1 MMTTRLRLAGRF
13 VLALG
18 ITGSVVGLS
27 IGPAG
32 ASVSSLS
39 VNPGTSITTN
49 TTVSVSASSGKTGV
63 VATGSRTLTL
73 AIAGPDG
80 SNYSWPSKS
89 VPNTQ
94 DGSISGSFSTAS
106 PPWTSAGAAA
116 ANGQYT
122 LTATDGS
129 ATSKTATV
137 TLAVPPSDV
146 SGFNGSA
153 SGSVAT
159 FTWAANTDN
168 VPDFAGYL
176 ISDGANSVKVTPSSG
191 ACDAN
196 SCGVSIDY
204 GSAARGQTYSFS
216 IVALR
221 LKGPGSTGTVP
232 SANPATTSVNF
243 PAPPSPAPST
253 DGSGG
258 TGGGSTGGGS
268 TGGNGGGT
276 TGGGT
281 TTGSGGGGQTSGGTT
296 TGSGG
301 TTTAG
306 GAHGPVVTGKNPG
319 ADLGRFLPT
328 DSAGA
333 APSLPSVITEIKPIP
348 QGTYKPT
355 LAYPDQTSTST
366 STKKVDGGGIQAVGT
381 DIVKVLNLR
390 TLWTSLAAAA
400 LMLLVAAHL
409 RAWLDGID
417 TTD

>member
-1 MMTTRLRLAGRF
+1 MTTRLRLAGRLA
-13 VLALG
+13 LALG

-27 IGPAG
+27 VSPVL

-39 VNPGTSITTN
+39 VNPGTSITAN
-49 TTVSVSASSGKTGV
+49 TTVSVSASSPKTGI

-89 VPNTQ
+89 VANTQ
-94 DGSISGSFSTAS
+94 DGTISGSFATAT
-106 PPWTSAGAAA
+106 PPWTSGVAA
-116 ANGQYT
+116 ANGLYT

-129 ATSKTATV
+129 ATSKTASL

-146 SGFNGSA
+146 SSFNGSA

-159 FTWAANTDN
+159 FTWAANTDK

-176 ISDGANSVKVTPSSG
+176 ISDGTDSVKIAPNSG

-221 LKGPGSTGTVP
+221 LKGPGSSGTIP
-232 SANPATTSVNF
+232 SANPATTSVAF
-243 PAPPSPAPST
+243 PAPPSPAPSS

-258 TGGGSTGGGS
+258 GTGGGTTGGGSTGGG
-268 TGGNGGGT
+268 
-276 TGGGT
+276 GT
-281 TTGSGGGGQTSGGTT
+281 TTGGSGSGGQTSGGTS
-296 TGSGG
+296 TGGGG
-301 TTTAG
+301 TTTAAG
-306 GAHGPVVTGKNPG
+306 GAHRPVVTGKNPG
-319 ADLGRFLPT
+319 ADLGRYLPT
-328 DSAGA
+328 ITAGA
-333 APSLPSVITEIKPIP
+333 APNLPAVVTEIKPIP

-355 LAYPDQTSTST
+355 LAYPDQTLTSA
-366 STKKVDGGGIQAVGT
+366 STKKVDGSGIAAVGT

-390 TLWTSLAAAA
+390 MLWTSLAAAA
-400 LMLLVAAHL
+400 LLLLVAAHL
-409 RAWLDGID
+409 RTWLDGID

>member
-1 MMTTRLRLAGRF
+1 MTTRLRFATR
-13 VLALG
+13 LALAVG

-27 IGPAG
+27 VAPAT
-32 ASVSSLS
+32 AAVSSLS
-39 VNPGTSITTN
+39 VNPGSTVSSN
-49 TTVSVSASSGKTGV
+49 TTVSISASSAKTGV

-80 SNYSWPSKS
+80 SKYAWPSKS

-94 DGSISGSFSTAS
+94 DGSISGSFSTLS
-106 PPWTSAGAAA
+106 PPWTTGGMSA

-122 LTATDGS
+122 VTATDGS
-129 ATSKTATV
+129 STSKTTAL

-146 SGFNGSA
+146 SGFAGSA

-159 FTWAANTDN
+159 FTWAANPDN

-176 ISDGANSVKVTPSSG
+176 ITDGSGSVKIAPNSG

-204 GSAARGQTYSFS
+204 GTAARGQSYSFS

-221 LKGPGSTGTVP
+221 LKGPGSSGTIA
-232 SANPATTSVNF
+232 SADPATTSVAF
-243 PAPPSPAPST
+243 PAPPSPAPSST
-253 DGSGG
+253 GDTGGTVDGS
-258 TGGGSTGGGS
+258 GSTGG
-268 TGGNGGGT
+268 T
-276 TGGGT
+276 
-281 TTGSGGGGQTSGGTT
+281 SGDGTSGGTT
-296 TGSGG
+296 SGGTTSGGTVGSGG
-301 TTTAG
+301 TSTSAG
-306 GAHGPVVTGKNPG
+306 GTHGRVLTGKNPG
-319 ADLGRFLPT
+319 ADLGRYLPT
-328 DSAGA
+328 VTAGA
-333 APSLPSVITEIKPIP
+333 APNLPSVVTEIKPIP

-355 LAYPDQTSTST
+355 LAYPDQTLSSS
-366 STKKVDGGGIQAVGT
+366 STKKVPGNTIQAVGN

-390 TLWTSLAAAA
+390 MLWTSLAAAA
-400 LMLLVAAHL
+400 LLLLVAAHL

>member
-1 MMTTRLRLAGRF
+1 MMTTRLRLAGRLA
-13 VLALG
+13 LALG

-27 IGPAG
+27 VSPVF

-39 VNPGTSITTN
+39 INPGTSITSN
-49 TTVSVSASSGKTGV
+49 TTVSVSASSPKTGI

-80 SNYSWPSKS
+80 SSYSWPSKS

-94 DGSISGSFSTAS
+94 DGSISGSFSTVT
-106 PPWTSAGAAA
+106 PPWTSGIAA
-116 ANGQYT
+116 ANGLYT
-122 LTATDGS
+122 VTATDGS
-129 ATSKTATV
+129 STSKTATV

-146 SGFNGSA
+146 SAFSGSA

-159 FTWAANTDN
+159 FTWAANTDK

-176 ISDGANSVKVTPSSG
+176 ISDGTDSVKIAPNSG

-221 LKGPGSTGTVP
+221 LKGPGSSGTVP
-232 SANPATTSVNF
+232 SADPATTSVAF

-258 TGGGSTGGGS
+258 TTGGTTGGGS
-268 TGGNGGGT
+268 

-281 TTGSGGGGQTSGGTT
+281 TTGSDGSGGQTSGGTT

-301 TTTAG
+301 TTTSAG
-306 GAHGPVVTGKNPG
+306 GARGPVITGKNPG
-319 ADLGRFLPT
+319 ADLGHFLPT
-328 DSAGA
+328 VTAGA
-333 APSLPSVITEIKPIP
+333 APNLPSVVTEIKPIP

-355 LAYPDQTSTST
+355 LAYPDQTLTSA
-366 STKKVDGGGIQAVGT
+366 STKKVDGNGIQAVGT

-390 TLWTSLAAAA
+390 MLWTSLAAAA
-400 LMLLVAAHL
+400 LLLLVAAHL

-417 TTD
+417 TSD